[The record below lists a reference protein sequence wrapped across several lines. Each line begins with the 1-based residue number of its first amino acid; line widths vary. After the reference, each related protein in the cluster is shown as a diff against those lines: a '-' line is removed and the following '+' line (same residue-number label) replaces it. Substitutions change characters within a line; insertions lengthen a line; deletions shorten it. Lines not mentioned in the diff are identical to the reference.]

1 MLVLT
6 RKKGEG
12 VIIGDDIE
20 IQIVDIRGGAV
31 RVGLNAPRDK
41 KIYRQEVYQKIQE
54 ENREATKWKV
64 ADLDS
69 LLNAQKTVVKETK

>member
-20 IQIVDIRGGAV
+20 IQIVEIRGGAV

-54 ENREATKWKV
+54 ENREATKWKA

-69 LLNAQKTVVKETK
+69 LLNTQKQL

>member
-20 IQIVDIRGGAV
+20 IEVVEIKGGTV
-31 RVGLNAPRDK
+31 RLGLTAPKDK
-41 KIYRQEVYQKIQE
+41 KIYRQEVYLKIQE
-54 ENREATKWKV
+54 ENKKASEWK
-64 ADLDS
+64 ASSLDS
-69 LLNAQKTVVKETK
+69 LLASANIATKESK